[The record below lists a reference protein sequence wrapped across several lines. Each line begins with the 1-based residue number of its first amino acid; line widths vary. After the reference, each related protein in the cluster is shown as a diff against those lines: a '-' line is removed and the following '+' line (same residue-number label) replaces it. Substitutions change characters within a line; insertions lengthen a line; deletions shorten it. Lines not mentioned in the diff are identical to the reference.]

1 MKHFAPDTVRLELP
15 PVPASGPER
24 EAVLRAVAAALV
36 ARLGPAT
43 ATFLASL
50 LDEAAEELGG
60 AAADVHVAELQEG
73 DAA

>member
-1 MKHFAPDTVRLELP
+1 
-15 PVPASGPER
+15 
-24 EAVLRAVAAALV
+24 V